1 MPIAPPTDELARLR
15 AVMAAQQIRLARLE
29 RRRRFPRRFLPL
41 AAVALLAALLPLSL
55 LAATPVFSD
64 LGNAA
69 PIHQPNIQALAAAGI
84 TTGFADPNSTDPDA
98 RLYDPK
104 ATVTREEMASF
115 LARTTG
121 LGENAP
127 VANAKTA
134 QTADQATNAI
144 NATNAQHAVIAQ
156 TATTATNDT
165 NADKLDGYDANA
177 LNRIAFSTTALVNSV
192 PVDQITTVGKVTI
205 TVPGPAPQAV
215 HVRGALNLYS
225 GLSGGYVRARV
236 IESADSSVGF
246 SYFPYLTN
254 APGVGLMVYSDFVFT
269 AAPGAHTYRFE
280 ILQITPGPLATR
292 ALTLTATTHPF
303 GSGGGAGATE
313 IEPAPPEPAR

>member
-115 LARTTG
+115 LVRTTG

-134 QTADQATNAI
+134 QTAGSAQTADTAT
-144 NATNAQHAVIAQ
+144 NATNAAHATSAG
-156 TATTATNDT
+156 
-165 NADKLDGYDANA
+165 NANTVGGLAPNA
-177 LNRIAFSTTALVNSV
+177 LLRVAQADDGTGGNSV
-192 PVDQITTVGKVTI
+192 KSVATGSYGTFVTLTI
-205 TVPGPAPQAV
+205 TAP
-215 HVRGALNLYS
+215 L
-225 GLSGGYVRARV
+225 
-236 IESADSSVGF
+236 
-246 SYFPYLTN
+246 
-254 APGVGLMVYSDFVFT
+254 
-269 AAPGAHTYRFE
+269 
-280 ILQITPGPLATR
+280 
-292 ALTLTATTHPF
+292 
-303 GSGGGAGATE
+303 
-313 IEPAPPEPAR
+313 PP